1 MTERLAEALQP
12 LHHRKVERNDRAMW
26 FRDEIRCLGAR
37 ASENQGELTMRL
49 SDDNIRGRT
58 VITADGQAIGAVTAL
73 FVDASDWR
81 VESLSVELHKDIA
94 DRVGAARSMFHR
106 GSIEVPVALIQSI
119 GDTVV
124 LGVGVDDLREGRRTT
139 TQDATP
145 EVSAPQTE
153 H

>member
-1 MTERLAEALQP
+1 
-12 LHHRKVERNDRAMW
+12 
-26 FRDEIRCLGAR
+26 
-37 ASENQGELTMRL
+37 MRL

-58 VITADGQAIGAVTAL
+58 VISADGQAIGAVTAL

-94 DRVGAARSMFHR
+94 DRVGAARSMFRR

-139 TQDATP
+139 AQDAAP
-145 EVSAPQTE
+145 EASAPPTE

>member
-1 MTERLAEALQP
+1 
-12 LHHRKVERNDRAMW
+12 
-26 FRDEIRCLGAR
+26 
-37 ASENQGELTMRL
+37 MRL

-73 FVDASDWR
+73 FVDAIDWR

-94 DRVGAARSMFHR
+94 DRIGAARSMFR
-106 GSIEVPVALIQSI
+106 RASIEIPTALIQSI

-124 LGVGVDDLREGRRTT
+124 LGVAVDDLCEGRRTT
-139 TQDATP
+139 TQDAAAP
-145 EVSAPQTE
+145 EAPVPQSG